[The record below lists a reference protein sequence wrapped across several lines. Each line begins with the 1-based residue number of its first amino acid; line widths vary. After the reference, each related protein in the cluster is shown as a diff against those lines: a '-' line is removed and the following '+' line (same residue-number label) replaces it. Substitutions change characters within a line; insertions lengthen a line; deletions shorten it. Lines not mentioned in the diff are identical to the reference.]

1 METAY
6 RREEIVSSSKAS
18 KQLGEVLNEAKR
30 KGRMVVSRNN
40 RLEAVILPIEEY
52 EDIVEDLEHLLT
64 ALEIRERKAGDRG
77 KRISWESLKTKY
89 GRSPWGRGWGSTSPG
104 IVRFT
109 SGKRAIGLSTRSS
122 AKDSSFSL

>member
-30 KGRMVVSRNN
+30 KGRMVLSRNN

-52 EDIVEDLEHLLT
+52 EGIVEDLEHLLT
-64 ALEIRERKAGDRG
+64 ALQIQERKARARG
-77 KRISWESLKTKY
+77 KRISWESLKARY
-89 GRSPWGRGWGSTSPG
+89 G
-104 IVRFT
+104 
-109 SGKRAIGLSTRSS
+109 L
-122 AKDSSFSL
+122 

>member
-30 KGRMVVSRNN
+30 KGRVVLSRNN

-52 EDIVEDLEHLLT
+52 ESIVEDLEHLLT
-64 ALEIRERKAGDRG
+64 ALEIQERKARG
-77 KRISWESLKTKY
+77 RGRRISWESLKTKY
-89 GRSPWGRGWGSTSPG
+89 G
-104 IVRFT
+104 
-109 SGKRAIGLSTRSS
+109 L
-122 AKDSSFSL
+122 

>member
-30 KGRMVVSRNN
+30 KGRVVLSRNN

-64 ALEIRERKAGDRG
+64 AFEIHERKARDRG
-77 KRISWESLKTKY
+77 HRISWESLKAKY
-89 GRSPWGRGWGSTSPG
+89 G
-104 IVRFT
+104 
-109 SGKRAIGLSTRSS
+109 L
-122 AKDSSFSL
+122 